1 MATETFYERPLAGE
15 PRETSVPNL
24 WSLAGLSRPA
34 DPNLAAVLDLAD
46 EEFRASHFEA
56 AAEVV
61 RIAASHAPDDAA
73 LQRSD
78 AKIRSWLHET
88 SRNPPTPLENI
99 HLARAKAY
107 RLLGDVAAAQAE
119 IQSALACRVD
129 FPAAQFLLAEIK
141 LPGEG
146 YYRWLKWLHERLLP
160 KTYLEIGVLNGD
172 SLCLAQPPTRAIGI
186 DPAPRVIRPL
196 ATETHLYCL
205 KSNAFFASG
214 SLGPLLDVQPI
225 ELAFI
230 DGSHLLEDVV
240 KDFINLEVY
249 CRTHSV
255 IALHDTIPLDDITQR
270 RQRTTAFYTGDVWK
284 AVLCFKHYRPDL
296 AIFTIAT
303 PPTGLTVISNLDPKS
318 RLIADHYDEAISK
331 FIGIRYSD
339 LEESL
344 HAALN
349 VVANDFNAVESRLR
363 AAGIPI

>member
-1 MATETFYERPLAGE
+1 MATETSYERSVAGE
-15 PRETSVPNL
+15 TRETSVPSV
-24 WSLAGLSRPA
+24 WSLADLSIPA
-34 DPNLAAVLDLAD
+34 DGNLAAVLDLAD
-46 EEFRASHFEA
+46 EEFRASRFEA
-56 AAEVV
+56 VAEVV
-61 RIAASHAPDDAA
+61 RIAASRAPNDVA

-78 AKIRSWLHET
+78 SKIRSWLHET
-88 SRNPPTPLENI
+88 SRSPPTPPENI

-107 RLLGDVAAAQAE
+107 RLLGDVGAAQSE
-119 IQSALACRVD
+119 IQRALACRVD
-129 FPAAQFLLAEIK
+129 FPPAQFLLAEIK

-160 KTYLEIGVLNGD
+160 KTYLEIGILNGD

-196 ATETHLYCL
+196 AAETHLYCL
-205 KSNAFFASG
+205 KSDAFFASG
-214 SLGPLLDVQPI
+214 SFGKLLETDPL
-225 ELAFI
+225 ELVFI
-230 DGSHLLEDVV
+230 DGSHLLEDVL
-240 KDFINLEVY
+240 KDFINLEVH
-249 CRTHSV
+249 CRKNSI

-284 AVLCFKHYRPDL
+284 AVLCLKHYRPDL

-318 RLIADHYDEAISK
+318 RLIADHYDEAIGR
-331 FIGIRYSD
+331 FIDIRYSE

-349 VVANDFNAVESRLR
+349 VVPNDFNVVESRLR
-363 AAGIPI
+363 SAGIAI